1 MAGDRNT
8 GRGRLAVQR
17 RAGAGITRRTMLLG
31 ALLPLAACVADPA
44 WLAGGRRDLA
54 SWLRALVPGWRAAAI
69 GARYLRDQPAERS
82 ADWLA
87 RRLFDSD
94 LSRQLDPAGFAAL
107 LHDAFARRARDFID
121 DDLVV
126 LDGWAVARTEAR
138 LLTLIALCAVT

>member
-1 MAGDRNT
+1 MANDRTT

-17 RAGAGITRRTMLLG
+17 RAGVGITRRTILLG
-31 ALLPLAACVADPA
+31 ALSLTACVADTA
-44 WLAGGRRDLA
+44 WLTGGRRDLA
-54 SWLRALVPGWRAAAI
+54 SWLRTIAPGWRAATL

-87 RRLFDSD
+87 RRLFDSE
-94 LSRQLDPAGFAAL
+94 LSRQLDPAGFGAL
-107 LHDAFARRARDFID
+107 LDNTFARRAQDFID

-138 LLTLIALCAVT
+138 LLTLIALCAGM